1 MPEDLVV
8 IESHEGASADIEI
21 EAAAVG
27 GGKAVHPGP
36 GEVPQDMV
44 EKKGTAAAVHGSGN
58 LLVPVD
64 GPDPGLPVGAGEVLP
79 PFYPHSSR
87 RDGGGGHVGAQPD
100 EGLPGGGPLGE
111 SLTRGG
117 VE

>member
-1 MPEDLVV
+1 
-8 IESHEGASADIEI
+8 
-21 EAAAVG
+21 
-27 GGKAVHPGP
+27 
-36 GEVPQDMV
+36 MV

-64 GPDPGLPVGAGEVLP
+64 GPYPGLPVGAGEVLP
-79 PFYPHSSR
+79 TLYADASG
-87 RDGGGGHVGAQPD
+87 RDGVGGYVGAQPD
-100 EGLPGGGPLGE
+100 EGLPRGGPLGE